1 MKNYSLPILIFIII
15 FIVLLLLVSNTDNDE
30 KIIKSGKE
38 RFDDLPASE
47 IIILNRKFPKE
58 TKEPNLTD
66 KLCDSNGVCFGILEF
81 NYL

>member
-30 KIIKSGKE
+30 KINNSE

-58 TKEPNLTD
+58 TTAPNLTN
-66 KLCDSNGVCFGILEF
+66 KFCDSNGLCLGKLEF
-81 NYL
+81 NYFSK